1 MSWCGA
7 SAVLGDVAAVCAAA
21 DDDGDGGE
29 GHGGQEHLSGV
40 LDKGAVY
47 GAVWEGGGGTHQ
59 GAELGVVGGAD
70 VDVAEGGGGGEKL
83 VWDAAVGDGL
93 PDEEGFGRRKGVEGL
108 AAEGEDVCDEADAAG
123 GGADEVEGFGVEEDG
138 GVEEIAVLEAEFR
151 GCVVEGAV
159 LVICGVV
166 AVEAAGGEA
175 GWVGAEE
182 ARGLPGV
189 DDSGEVGGEVG
200 AAVDYPAYF
209 LGLDWRGRYNAC
221 TQR

>member
-1 MSWCGA
+1 
-7 SAVLGDVAAVCAAA
+7 
-21 DDDGDGGE
+21 
-29 GHGGQEHLSGV
+29 
-40 LDKGAVY
+40 
-47 GAVWEGGGGTHQ
+47 
-59 GAELGVVGGAD
+59 VVGGAD

-93 PDEEGFGRRKGVEGL
+93 PDEEGFGRRKWVEGL

-159 LVICGVV
+159 LMICGVV

-189 DDSGEVGGEVG
+189 DDSGEVGGKVG
-200 AAVDYPAYF
+200 AAVDYPAYL
-209 LGLDWRGRYNAC
+209 LGIDWRGRYNARAQRRVC
-221 TQR
+221 TCAAEDIVLCWFWRRELYFICKLLDNFQPATRCSGSACGKGDKE